1 MVSPAIQEPTA
12 ARPSLRVRP
21 DVHGSDGN
29 GAVPKKISWE
39 AFERRYLRR
48 EDKYKYEWVD
58 GTVVKTP
65 RTMNQRQQ
73 FILINLQAFL
83 DKLRTHKNLGLLLAE
98 VDTFF
103 GPNHRRPDI
112 AYFSPEQVSLLR
124 HAEQV
129 PQFVVEIIS
138 SKDQLNEA
146 NEKLADYRRANVQIV
161 WHVFPKLNEVHV
173 YRGKKMEICLDTD
186 PCSAE
191 PVIPGFVMS
200 AKEVFM

>member
-1 MVSPAIQEPTA
+1 MVSPATHEPATA
-12 ARPSLRVRP
+12 IPNLRAQP
-21 DVHGSDGN
+21 
-29 GAVPKKISWE
+29 GAPGAEKSAMPAKKISWE
-39 AFERRYLRR
+39 AFEGRYLRR

-83 DKLRTHKNLGLLLAE
+83 DGLRVHKKLGLLLAE

-112 AYFSPEQVSLLR
+112 AYFSPEQVPLLR
-124 HAEQV
+124 HSEQV

-146 NEKLADYRRANVQIV
+146 TAKLADYRRADVQIV
-161 WHVFPKLNEVHV
+161 WHVFPKLHEVHV
-173 YRGKKMEICLDTD
+173 YRGKKMEICLDDD

-191 PVIPGFVMS
+191 PVIPGFVM
-200 AKEVFM
+200 AAREVFQ